1 MQYIAVIIQDL
12 SNYLQYMLSF
22 VVWDDQEK

>member
-12 SNYLQYMLSF
+12 SNYIQYMLSF